1 MIQKKSDYHPMIIT
15 TTHKIAGYK
24 IESYLGLVNAN
35 QVVGAN
41 LIADFMAS
49 FSDVFGGSSGA
60 YRERL
65 DVLYKDVKN
74 LLEQKA
80 SSIGANAILGVHI
93 DFDEISGKGK
103 SMFMITAY
111 GTAVIATPEVEKLKK
126 TERYEVY
133 QKLYNL
139 AKFKEAGIITDEQYE
154 AEKNNII
161 LSHEASIAKEI
172 EDIKSENEHKEAV
185 KQAQILSQKLAEQR
199 ETELQEELQRQAEER
214 RQNMTTKEYEAELRK
229 AKEPE
234 IEEAYKKF
242 LSKVPTTII
251 KVRNLLSS
259 NVVSPQDALSRLTFN
274 DIMSASY
281 ESMEINSSNKAAF
294 NIGLFLKHGQVAEAC
309 KYYIDLVGDDDI
321 DEAKSYVYSIYEMM
335 AFKDQKAFE
344 RMAKN
349 LIELKCLGKIDE
361 AIIEFSM
368 YAVCDKEIARQVIK
382 LL

>member
-1 MIQKKSDYHPMIIT
+1 MTIT

-35 QVVGAN
+35 QVIGAN

-65 DVLYKDVKN
+65 DNLYKDVMN
-74 LLEQKA
+74 LLELKA
-80 SSIGANAILGVHI
+80 KGIGANAILGVHI

-111 GTAVIATPEVEKLKK
+111 GTAVIITPEVEKVKK
-126 TERYEVY
+126 IERYDVY

-139 AKFKEAGIITDEQYE
+139 AKFKETGVINDEQYE
-154 AEKNNII
+154 AEKRNII

-172 EDIKSENEHKEAV
+172 EVVKTENEQKEAI
-185 KQAQILSQKLAEQR
+185 KQAQILAQQLAEQR
-199 ETELQEELQRQAEER
+199 EKERQEELQRIEEEKR
-214 RQNMTTKEYEAELRK
+214 RNMTAKEREAELRK
-229 AKEPE
+229 EKEPE
-234 IEEAYKKF
+234 IAESYNVF
-242 LSKVPTTII
+242 LGKAPTII
-251 KVRNLLSS
+251 IEVRNLLSS
-259 NVVSPQDALSRLTFN
+259 NVVSPQDTLNKLTVS
-274 DIMSASY
+274 DIKGASY
-281 ESMEINSSNKAAF
+281 DSTEIDASNKTAF
-294 NIGLFLKHGQVAEAC
+294 NIGLLLKHGQLAEAC
-309 KYYIDLVGDDDI
+309 KYYIDLVGDENI
-321 DEAKSYVYSIYEMM
+321 DEAKSYVNSIYEMM
-335 AFKDQKAFE
+335 MFKDQKAFE

-361 AIIEFSM
+361 AIKEFSM
-368 YAVCDKEIARQVIK
+368 YAVCDKEIAKQVIE

>member
-1 MIQKKSDYHPMIIT
+1 MIIT
-15 TTHKIAGYK
+15 TTHQIAGYK
-24 IESYLGLVNAN
+24 IENYLGLVNAN
-35 QVVGAN
+35 QVIGAN

-111 GTAVIATPEVEKLKK
+111 GTAVVATPEVERLKK
-126 TERYEVY
+126 IERYEVY

-139 AKFKEAGIITDEQYE
+139 AKFKEAGVITDEQYE
-154 AEKNNII
+154 AEKSNII

-199 ETELQEELQRQAEER
+199 EKELQEELQRQAEEKR
-214 RQNMTTKEYEAELRK
+214 KNMTTKEYEAELRK

-234 IEEAYKKF
+234 IEEAYKEF

>member
-1 MIQKKSDYHPMIIT
+1 MIIT

-35 QVVGAN
+35 QVIGAN

-80 SSIGANAILGVHI
+80 NSIGANAILGVHI

-111 GTAVIATPEVEKLKK
+111 GTAVIITPEVEKLKK
-126 TERYEVY
+126 IERYDVY

-139 AKFKEAGIITDEQYE
+139 AKFKEAGVITDEQYE
-154 AEKNNII
+154 AEKSNII

-172 EDIKSENEHKEAV
+172 EVIKTENEYKEAV
-185 KQAQILSQKLAEQR
+185 KQAQILSQQLAEQR
-199 ETELQEELQRQAEER
+199 EKELQEELQRQAEES
-214 RQNMTTKEYEAELRK
+214 RQNMTAKEREAELRK
-229 AKEPE
+229 EKESE
-234 IEEAYKKF
+234 IEEAYKVF
-242 LSKVPTTII
+242 LSKAPTTII
-251 KVRNLLSS
+251 KVRNLLGS
-259 NVVSPQDALSRLTFN
+259 NVVSPQETLRKLTVN

-281 ESMEINSSNKAAF
+281 DSMEINTSNNAAF
-294 NIGLFLKHGQVAEAC
+294 NIGLFLKHRLVTEAC
-309 KYYIDLVGDDDI
+309 KYYIDLVGEEDI
-321 DEAKSYVYSIYEMM
+321 EEAKTYVFSIYEMM
-335 AFKDQKAFE
+335 VFKDQKAFE
-344 RMAKN
+344 KMAKN
-349 LIELKCLGKIDE
+349 LIELKCLGKTDE
-361 AIIEFSM
+361 AILEFSK
-368 YAVCDKEIARQVIK
+368 YAVCDKEIAKQVIE

>member
-24 IESYLGLVNAN
+24 IENYLGLVNAN
-35 QVVGAN
+35 QVIGAN
-41 LIADFMAS
+41 LIADFIAT

-111 GTAVIATPEVEKLKK
+111 GTAVVVTPEVEKLKK
-126 TERYEVY
+126 IERYEVY

-139 AKFKEAGIITDEQYE
+139 AKFKEEGVITDEQYE
-154 AEKNNII
+154 AEKSNII
-161 LSHEASIAKEI
+161 LSHEACIAKEI

-199 ETELQEELQRQAEER
+199 EKELQEELQRQAEEK

-234 IEEAYKKF
+234 IEEAYKEF

-259 NVVSPQDALSRLTFN
+259 NVVSPQDALNRLTFN
-274 DIMSASY
+274 DIMGASY
-281 ESMEINSSNKAAF
+281 ESIEINALNKAAF
-294 NIGLFLKHGQVAEAC
+294 NIGLFLKHGQVTEAC

-321 DEAKSYVYSIYEMM
+321 DEAKSYVYRIYEMM

-349 LIELKCLGKIDE
+349 LIELKCLGKTDE
-361 AIIEFSM
+361 AINDFAM
-368 YAVCDKEIARQVIK
+368 YAVCDKEIARKIIE